1 MTAVPSLALAVLT
14 VTESGSNIQVV
25 IPVKDPLMRP
35 AREEQGGLRN
45 RDQIETS
52 KEKGFRDE
60 AKEGDRRGFI
70 IDRKYKARMGGGLP
84 QRAANPRF
92 LDRV

>member
-14 VTESGSNIQVV
+14 VAQSGSNSQVV

-35 AREEQGGLRN
+35 AREERGGLRN

-70 IDRKYKARMGGGLP
+70 YRQK
-84 QRAANPRF
+84 
-92 LDRV
+92 V